1 MVLWYIWD
9 YNFLALNKRIRINQ
23 PKYNHYL
30 GVVTLKL
37 HIFKGWEVNFSP
49 LIFCKEKQRKSN
61 LSLQLT
67 L

>member
-30 GVVTLKL
+30 GGVTLKL
-37 HIFKGWEVNFSP
+37 HIFKGRDLCSALN
-49 LIFCKEKQRKSN
+49 FCKK
-61 LSLQLT
+61 T
-67 L
+67 T